1 MHLFCFYWSVPCCP
15 EDVSVSAVS
24 GDTLSITWMVAR
36 GAELYET
43 RAADNSEVI
52 LCNNTAP
59 LCALSDLACDTSYSV
74 VVTPCNDVS
83 GCNRACAAH
92 RRDTGEAQRSLH
104 LSSLPVNYGD
114 LKIRE

>member
-1 MHLFCFYWSVPCCP
+1 MGFLWFYLSVPCCP

-24 GDTLSITWMVAR
+24 SDTLSITWMAAR

-59 LCALSDLACDTSYSV
+59 LCALSDLDCDTSYSV

-92 RRDTGEAQRSLH
+92 HKDTGGARARLIKQC
-104 LSSLPVNYGD
+104 
-114 LKIRE
+114 

>member
-1 MHLFCFYWSVPCCP
+1 MTWFSLSVPCCP

-24 GDTLSITWMVAR
+24 SDTLSITWTAAR

-59 LCALSDLACDTSYSV
+59 LCALSDLECDTTYSV
-74 VVTPCNDVS
+74 VVTPCNDIS
-83 GCNRACAAH
+83 GCNRACAVQ
-92 RRDTGEAQRSLH
+92 RKDTGEAQASLSNN
-104 LSSLPVNYGD
+104 LDTVWISNEQTIDY
-114 LKIRE
+114 